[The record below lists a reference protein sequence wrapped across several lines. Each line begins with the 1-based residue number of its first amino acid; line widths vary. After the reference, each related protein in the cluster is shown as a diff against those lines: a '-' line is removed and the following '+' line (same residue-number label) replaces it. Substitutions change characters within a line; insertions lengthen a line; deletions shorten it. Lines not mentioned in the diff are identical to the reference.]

1 MTLSTWLP
9 LLAIPVTV
17 GLLIRQVR
25 GKDWFAARKRR
36 VIVTT
41 GLALVALCVALC
53 DPAIEIPWGQRP
65 TVILIADDSPS
76 MRTGQRWPQA
86 AGMIRDTIPSG
97 TAMGIVSFSGSAQVA
112 VPPGSR
118 LPATRRDTS
127 APLTDATNI
136 EQALRT
142 AMALATDPAKTA
154 LVLYSDGYET
164 SGHALVAAAEAR
176 QQGFRLYCMPPA
188 KPDDY
193 TNVSLADLRYP
204 AHVKRGDILRVR
216 AAVRANRDIEAT
228 LVLGFPDAAA
238 GPDPA
243 AAKAITLRADTTQWV
258 DLERAIPPALIDGG
272 SVRALVEVTTTQA
285 GDVAPEDNRW
295 AFVVRVGNRKTLL
308 HVYHGPREAESVTR
322 PEAAPSALALST
334 VSAENFPERTAALG
348 DTAAVVLHDVPAA
361 ALSAASKAALAAYVR
376 DMGGGLVVLG
386 GPNSFGLGGYP
397 RTSLD
402 DMLPVKSDPEDRPPV
417 RTVIVLDHSASM
429 GRDAGGRTKIAL
441 ARDAVL
447 GIAGLLGKKDEASL
461 IAFNHEHTV
470 LAAGVTTDA
479 WNRLRDPLIRLRA
492 TGGTK
497 IAPALKAALALLE
510 KTPPKTADGKEV
522 RRHVIVVSD
531 GVVVGDDGREP
542 FDVAVLVARATAAK
556 ITLSVVQT
564 GRSGAWTGL
573 RRLAEATG
581 GRFHDISDG
590 LYTRTGGNRLARIL
604 LDDLDL
610 PVLETKPATITVGVR
625 RPIWSPDASAV
636 VTDVP
641 QYIVTDAKKR
651 AAVHL
656 SAGEKKRPILAT
668 WQYGLGR
675 VVAWPVPWT
684 PDNRAWL
691 ESPPVREAFV
701 AALEW
706 AARGPVAEADYD
718 MTISAHGG
726 QLRAEVTQRKL
737 PDRLAMM
744 PRLRLALTAGPGR
757 PPRTFDL
764 PPVGPGQ
771 WSLEASVASGSY
783 GYTLTA
789 EAARGGEG
797 DADSPRLVRQ
807 GSLSTGPSAEYRG
820 LGNNERRLA
829 LLAEVGGGRVLLQ
842 PRDAA
847 TLVLP
852 TVRRRALWAYLVM
865 LAAAMVLYEALRG
878 FALRER

>member
-9 LLAIPVTV
+9 LLAIPVTL
-17 GLLIRQVR
+17 GLLVRQVR
-25 GKDWFAARKRR
+25 GKDWFATRKRR

-53 DPAIEIPWGQRP
+53 DPAVEIPSGQRP

-76 MRTGQRWPQA
+76 MRTGQPWPQTA
-86 AGMIRDTIPSG
+86 VMIRDATESG

-112 VPPGSR
+112 VPPGSS
-118 LPATRRDTS
+118 LPTTLRDGA
-127 APLTDATNI
+127 APLTDATDI

-176 QQGFRLYCMPPA
+176 ERGFRLYCLPPA
-188 KPDDY
+188 KPDNY
-193 TNVSLADLRYP
+193 TNVSLVDLRYP
-204 AHVKRGDILRVR
+204 AGVKEGDSLRIR
-216 AAVRANRDIEAT
+216 AAVRAKGDTGAT
-228 LVLGFPDAAA
+228 VALHFPASETMP
-238 GPDPA
+238 GPA
-243 AAKAITLRADTTQWV
+243 AVKTITLRANTTQWV
-258 DLERAIPPALIDGG
+258 DLERAIPPTATGG
-272 SVRALVEVTTTQA
+272 GHVRATVEVTTTE
-285 GDVAPEDNRW
+285 GDDAAPEDNRW
-295 AFVVRVGNRKTLL
+295 TFVVRVGDRKTLL
-308 HVYHGPREAESVTR
+308 HVYHGRHEALDATR
-322 PEAAPSALALST
+322 PETAPSALALST

-348 DTAAVVLHDVPAA
+348 DTATVVLHDVPAA
-361 ALSAASKAALAAYVR
+361 ALSAASKDTLATYVR

-386 GPNSFGLGGYP
+386 GSNSFGLGGYS
-397 RTSLD
+397 RTPLD

-417 RTVIVLDHSASM
+417 RTVVVLDHSASM

-447 GIAGLLGKKDEASL
+447 GIAELLGQKDEASL
-461 IAFNHEHTV
+461 IAFNHEHAV
-470 LAAGVTTDA
+470 LATGVTTDA

-492 TGGTK
+492 TGGTE
-497 IAPALKAALALLE
+497 IAPALEAALALLE

-542 FDVAVLVARATAAK
+542 FDVAALVVRATAAK

-610 PVLETKPATITVGVR
+610 PVLETEPATITVGVR
-625 RPIWSPDASAV
+625 RPIWSPDAAPV

-641 QYIVTDAKKR
+641 QHIVTDAKKR

-684 PDNRAWL
+684 PGNRAWL
-691 ESPPVREAFV
+691 ESPAVKEAFG

-718 MTISAHGG
+718 VTISARGG
-726 QLRAEVTQRKL
+726 QLNAKVVQRRL

-744 PRLRLALTAGPGR
+744 PRMQLALTGEPGR

-764 PPVGPGQ
+764 KPVGPGA
-771 WSLEASVASGSY
+771 WSLEASVAAGSY

-789 EAARGGEG
+789 AATMSGEG
-797 DADSPRLVRQ
+797 DTASPRLVRQ

-820 LGNNERRLA
+820 LGNNDRRLA
-829 LLAEVGGGRVLLQ
+829 LLAEVGSGRVLLH

-847 TLVLP
+847 ALVLP
-852 TVRRRALWAYLVM
+852 TVRRRALWPYLVM
-865 LAAAMVLYEALRG
+865 LAAVMVLYEVLRG
-878 FALRER
+878 FASRRE